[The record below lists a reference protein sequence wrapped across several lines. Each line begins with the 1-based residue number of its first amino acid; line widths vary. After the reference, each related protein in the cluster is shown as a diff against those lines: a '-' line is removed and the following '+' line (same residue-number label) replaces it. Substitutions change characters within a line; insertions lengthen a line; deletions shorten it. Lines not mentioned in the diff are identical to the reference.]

1 MHLFQ
6 TVRHRQHLA
15 LVLEAVMHPRR
26 LTLQQQLA
34 LRQVTIIWESLQL
47 QDVYKRQV
55 QADIKL
61 NGGIE
66 SGFYK
71 MKNKYG
77 ITDDGLV
84 NAISF
89 GSALLYHDDSS
100 DDRTSGLSL
109 IHI

>member
-1 MHLFQ
+1 MQ
-6 TVRHRQHLA
+6 T
-15 LVLEAVMHPRR
+15 
-26 LTLQQQLA
+26 
-34 LRQVTIIWESLQL
+34 
-47 QDVYKRQV
+47 
-55 QADIKL
+55 DIKL

-89 GSALLYHDDSS
+89 GSALLYQDDSN
-100 DDRTSGLSL
+100 DDRTQDLQETMIFQDFLKALFHEGVLQ
-109 IHI
+109 

>member
-1 MHLFQ
+1 M
-6 TVRHRQHLA
+6 
-15 LVLEAVMHPRR
+15 
-26 LTLQQQLA
+26 
-34 LRQVTIIWESLQL
+34 
-47 QDVYKRQV
+47 
-55 QADIKL
+55 

-100 DDRTSGLSL
+100 DDRTSGFAGDDDISGFSDSTNHEGCAT
-109 IHI
+109 INTANMETIFTTMQEDWPVIVYNKNNIS